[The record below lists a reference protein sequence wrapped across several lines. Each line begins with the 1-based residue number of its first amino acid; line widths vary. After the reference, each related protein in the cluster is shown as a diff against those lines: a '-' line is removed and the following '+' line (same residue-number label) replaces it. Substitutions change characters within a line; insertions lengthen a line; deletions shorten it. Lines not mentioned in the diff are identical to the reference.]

1 MNRVIFSGRIHYKNV
16 RSANLAKDAFIRYAE
31 TIAKGDMMYRPEA
44 LYGEELEE
52 PVSDLFLDFPR
63 KSHEASDK
71 TVNHSIQSME
81 TLLQFAMAGR
91 VDCFVITAGELPEQ
105 ITRTVENDKTTSQ
118 HYTLA
123 VEAFEAGDYPTAVA
137 EFTTTIN
144 SFKRHPWALD
154 GRGLAQLELGNL
166 AEAEADLRSAREM
179 YPNYP
184 SPHLGL
190 AKIFASR
197 QEFSAAMDSCHKAMA
212 SSIPHQPG
220 YWITA
225 LFSAEVMI
233 GRLEKDFDRISE
245 AEREL
250 YHKSITSY
258 LDRYAM
264 KLKQLGGNRSKF
276 YPTPEKLKDLQE
288 RYEGLAEMAT

>member
-1 MNRVIFSGRIHYKNV
+1 MNRVIFFGRIHYKNF
-16 RSANLAKDAFIRYAE
+16 RSANLAKDAFVRYAE

-44 LYGEELEE
+44 LFGEELEE
-52 PVSDLFLDFPR
+52 PFNELFIDFPR
-63 KSHEASDK
+63 QSHEASDK

-91 VDCFVITAGELPEQ
+91 IDCFVITAGELPQQ
-105 ITRTVENDKTTSQ
+105 ITRLVENDKTTSQ

-123 VEAFEAGDYPTAVA
+123 TEALEAEDYPTAVN
-137 EFTTTIN
+137 EFTETIS

-154 GRGLAQLELGNL
+154 GRGLAYFELGNL
-166 AEAEADLRSAREM
+166 EEAEKDLRSAREM
-179 YPNYP
+179 HPSYP

-190 AKIFASR
+190 AKIFAAR
-197 QEFSAAMDSCHKAMA
+197 GEYSAAMDSCQKAMA
-212 SSIPHQPG
+212 GSIPHQPG

-233 GRLEKDFDRISE
+233 DRLEQASDKISD
-245 AEREL
+245 AEREV
-250 YHKSITSY
+250 YFKGIASY

-264 KLKQLGGNRSKF
+264 KLRQLGSNRTKF
-276 YPTPEKLKDLQE
+276 YPTPERHQALQA
-288 RYEGLAEMAT
+288 RFEGIAEMA